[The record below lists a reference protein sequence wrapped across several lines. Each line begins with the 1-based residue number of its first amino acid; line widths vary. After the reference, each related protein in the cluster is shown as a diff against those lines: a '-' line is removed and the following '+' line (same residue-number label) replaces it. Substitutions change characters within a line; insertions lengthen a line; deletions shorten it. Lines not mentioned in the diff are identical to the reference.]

1 MIQTTKGGL
10 ASVITA
16 IDNAIAT
23 LEGAKFRTELKHNL
37 LYAVDIDGVQWDAF
51 RYKKDALAYAKKMG
65 GVIVKRKLLTYQY

>member
-23 LEGAKFRTELKHNL
+23 LDGAKFPTELKTRQ
-37 LYAVDIDGVQWDAF
+37 LYAVDIDGVQWDSF
-51 RYKKDALAYAKKMG
+51 RYKKDALDYAKKMG
-65 GVIVKRKLLTYQY
+65 GIVVKRKLLTYKY

>member
-1 MIQTTKGGL
+1 MIQTTKGVL

-23 LEGAKFRTELKHNL
+23 LEGAKFRTELKKKQ
-37 LYAVDIDGVQWDAF
+37 LYAVDIDGVQWDSF

-65 GVIVKRKLLTYQY
+65 GVIIKRKLLTYKY